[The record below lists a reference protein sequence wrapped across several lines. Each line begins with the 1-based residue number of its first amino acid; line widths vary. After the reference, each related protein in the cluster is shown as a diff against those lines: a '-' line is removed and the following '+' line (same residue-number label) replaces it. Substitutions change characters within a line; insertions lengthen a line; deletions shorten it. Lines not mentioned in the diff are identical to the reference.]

1 MKINI
6 TNEKI
11 YQIHEGLNDLSSI
24 PTTNNSVQLIY
35 KIAKNLQSIEDILVV
50 LEKTRHTL
58 LEKHNISPDVL
69 DLIKKNPSCP
79 ESKLIQ
85 PFMNEWRMVLEKTE
99 SIEIDTLSI
108 EELNLPSDTNISY
121 VYVVKKILPLIK

>member
-6 TNEKI
+6 SNEKI

-58 LEKHNISPDVL
+58 LEKHNISPEVL
-69 DLIKKNPSCP
+69 DLIKKNPNCP

-85 PFMNEWRMVLEKTE
+85 PFLTEWRIVLEKTE

-108 EELNLPSDTNISY
+108 DELNLPSDTNISY
-121 VYVVKKILPLIK
+121 VYVIKKILPLIK